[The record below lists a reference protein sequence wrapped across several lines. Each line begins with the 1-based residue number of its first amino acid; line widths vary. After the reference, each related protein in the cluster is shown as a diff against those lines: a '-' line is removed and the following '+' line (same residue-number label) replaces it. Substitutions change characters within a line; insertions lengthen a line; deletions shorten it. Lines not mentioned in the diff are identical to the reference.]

1 MLSPLT
7 GSRWDFD
14 AAAHLLV
21 RAGFGGSPEEIQ
33 KIYALGLEKA
43 VDSLINA
50 PLENDL
56 PPAWARPDD
65 QDELHAAMQEAATP
79 QEKQMARKLLRE
91 KFNDEMKDLI
101 LWWIARMV
109 NTPSPLAE
117 KMTLFWHGH
126 FATSGQKVR
135 PAYKMWLQNETLR
148 QNALGNFRALIKAVS
163 RDPAMMVWLDLVQSK
178 KESPNENFA
187 REVMELF
194 SLGEGHYTEFD
205 VKEAARAFTGYRIN
219 QAEQSFRFAERQ
231 FDPGIKTFMG
241 KTGPWDGDQIL
252 DIIVSQ
258 PACARFIAAK
268 IWKFFAYDDPE
279 PKLVEALASEF
290 RNSHYELR
298 PFLKSLFLSEEFYGS
313 QACDSQIK
321 SPVQF
326 LVQALRTL
334 PISLPNSN
342 LVEYVLRQMGQIP
355 FFPPNVKGWDGG
367 KSWINTATLTF
378 RYKLAHQL
386 VDGANPQEIGL
397 PRPPV
402 LEMTPPRP
410 TLTPPLLVDQI
421 VSPEDRQKPDTLIRK
436 LFIRTFQCVPQKE
449 LTHQFRDFLA
459 TRELPLDDNSIRELL
474 LLMMTSP
481 NYQVT

>member
-7 GSRWDFD
+7 ASRWNYD

-21 RAGFGGSPEEIQ
+21 RAGFGAPPEGIQ
-33 KIYALGLEKA
+33 KTLALGPEKA
-43 VDSLINA
+43 VDLLINA
-50 PLENDL
+50 PPENEL
-56 PPAWARPDD
+56 PPTWATPDD
-65 QDELHAAMQEAATP
+65 QDELRAQMQEAATP
-79 QEKQMARKLLRE
+79 QEKQMARKLLQE
-91 KFNDEMKDLI
+91 KFNDEMKDLT
-101 LWWIARMV
+101 LWWIARMI
-109 NTPSPLAE
+109 NTRSPLDE

-135 PAYKMWLQNETLR
+135 PAYKMWLQNETFR
-148 QNALGNFRALIKAVS
+148 QNALGNFRVLVKAIS

-178 KESPNENFA
+178 KERPNENFA

-194 SLGEGHYTEFD
+194 TLGEGHYTESD

-219 QAEQSFRFAERQ
+219 QSEQSFRFAERQ

-258 PACARFIAAK
+258 PDCARFIGAK

-290 RNSHYELR
+290 RNTRYELR

-313 QACDSQIK
+313 QAYNSQIK

-326 LVQALRTL
+326 LVQALRSL
-334 PISLPNSN
+334 PIPLPDSN
-342 LVEYVLRQMGQIP
+342 LVEFILRQMGQVP

-386 VDGANPQEIGL
+386 VDGTNPQEIGL
-397 PRPPV
+397 PKSQI

-410 TLTPPLLVDQI
+410 TLTPPLLVGQI
-421 VSPEDRQKPDTLIRK
+421 VSPEDRQKPETVIRK
-436 LFIRTFQCVPQKE
+436 LFIRTFQSAPQKE
-449 LTHQFRDFLA
+449 LTQKFSDFLA
-459 TRELPLDDNSIRELL
+459 TRELPLEDNSIRELL